1 MIDLKER
8 LIKRIQETS
17 DASVLNEVYRLLELD
32 FDDPEV
38 YQLSNEQRT
47 AVKEA
52 QQQVARGEYLT
63 NEQSNQAVEQWL
75 KEK

>member
-8 LIKRIQETS
+8 LIKRIQGTS
-17 DASVLNEVYRLLELD
+17 DTSVLNEVYRLLELD

-63 NEQSNQAVEQWL
+63 NEQSIQAVEQWR